1 MASAHPYLRT
11 GLACIIVLAPSRL
24 PLDVLIVL
32 VAAAAQLHLAPLDL
46 TSPIL
51 HANCRRPTSASFS
64 FARVVSMTEK
74 PTPPRLF
81 EAWEMSA
88 RIKCVGPKLFTL
100 PPPVAPAPRELQS
113 FCFHS
118 VARFVSPAQP
128 KAQSQFQFHVQRARV
143 QPIHGTNFAV
153 EIMGLAFG

>member
-1 MASAHPYLRT
+1 
-11 GLACIIVLAPSRL
+11 
-24 PLDVLIVL
+24 
-32 VAAAAQLHLAPLDL
+32 
-46 TSPIL
+46 
-51 HANCRRPTSASFS
+51 
-64 FARVVSMTEK
+64 MTEK
-74 PTPPRLF
+74 PTPPTLF

-118 VARFVSPAQP
+118 VARFVSPAQS
-128 KAQSQFQFHVQRARV
+128 KAPSQFQFHVQRARV
-143 QPIHGTNFAV
+143 QPTQGTTFAV